1 MARMRTDPD
10 CFPTG
15 NFAQLALRG
24 ESAER
29 PGFERGERTITD
41 SGRTWRRRA
50 PVAAV
55 VAVLAIA
62 PLGTGAGADP
72 AQPQARDGGVSPQD
86 QFVIGSGR
94 ARASLFEIVPRTG
107 GLEIPV
113 NFGKALVTYQGLS
126 ATATSGGVKPPS
138 QNSADGDCGGGF
150 QPPGG
155 GKGPGGG
162 GPPGGLPAPPKPP
175 GGGGNGPSTSF
186 PFVSKISVSTGDKD
200 AAKGRQID
208 QGHFPDGGPVTGAME
223 RQEVAADDAPS
234 GRAATTSA
242 RLAFGPVA
250 EVVNGRTEAQS
261 GVVDHKARQAHAV
274 TAIDRLSLLGGKI
287 VLGDLRWEANQRTG
301 DGARADGGFT
311 VGSVLLDGK
320 PLPAPT
326 APPKLPALPGAP
338 GSGAPT
344 LPDPL
349 AALNTALA
357 PTGIAVVAPHLETVD
372 GVVDVTPM
380 SLRFA
385 DSALGRQVLGPIVGD
400 LQPLRD
406 PIVGGLLAA
415 SCDFGTA
422 VTVADVATS
431 ILAGAGGIR
440 FDFGGVSATT
450 EGEHYDNP
458 LAGGPGD
465 TGDLGGGIGAGDNGL
480 PELPPPAATAAE
492 SGPAMTTAPAPGNG
506 DLGAGAGEAFGTP
519 SGSGAA
525 VGANPAAGAGNNG
538 GSGGGETALG
548 PSSGLFGPASQHLPG
563 HKGGRALAVAL
574 LALLTIGALA
584 AADAFHL
591 RRASRS
597 IS

>member
-1 MARMRTDPD
+1 
-10 CFPTG
+10 
-15 NFAQLALRG
+15 
-24 ESAER
+24 
-29 PGFERGERTITD
+29 
-41 SGRTWRRRA
+41 
-50 PVAAV
+50 VAAA
-55 VAVLAIA
+55 VAVLALA
-62 PLGTGAGADP
+62 PLGTGAGAEP
-72 AQPQARDGGVSPQD
+72 AQDN
-86 QFVIGSGR
+86 FVIGSGR

-138 QNSADGDCGGGF
+138 QKSADGDCGGGF

-162 GPPGGLPAPPKPP
+162 PPGGLPAPPKGP
-175 GGGGNGPSTSF
+175 GGGNGPSTSF
-186 PFVSKISVSTGDKD
+186 PFVSTISVSTGDKD

-208 QGHFPDGGPVTGAME
+208 QGHFPPGGPVSGSLE
-223 RQEVAADDAPS
+223 HQEVAADDAPS
-234 GRAATTSA
+234 GRAATTSG
-242 RLAFGPVA
+242 RVAFGPVA
-250 EVVNGRTEAQS
+250 EAVNGRTEAS
-261 GVVDHKARQAHAV
+261 AGVVDHKARQAHAA
-274 TAIDRLSLLGGKI
+274 TTIDRLTLLGGKI
-287 VLGDLRWEANQRTG
+287 VLNDLRWEVTQRTG
-301 DGARADGGFT
+301 AGPRADGAFT

-320 PLPAPT
+320 PLPAPPT
-326 APPKLPALPGAP
+326 SPPALPKIPGAP

-349 AALNTALA
+349 AALNTALS
-357 PTGIAVVAPHLETVD
+357 PTGIALVAPHLENVD

-406 PIVGGLLAA
+406 PVVGGLLAA
-415 SCDFGTA
+415 SCDFGAA

-465 TGDLGGGIGAGDNGL
+465 NGGLGGGFGGGDTGL
-480 PELPPPAATAAE
+480 PELPPSPAAAAE
-492 SGPAMTTAPAPGNG
+492 SGASTIGPAAGSG
-506 DLGAGAGEAFGTP
+506 DLGTGEAFGSP

-525 VGANPAAGAGNNG
+525 LGGSPIRGTNGAGDG
-538 GSGGGETALG
+538 ASGGRETALG
-548 PSSGLFGPASQHLPG
+548 PAAGPFGPASQHLPG

-574 LALLTIGALA
+574 LALLTIAALA